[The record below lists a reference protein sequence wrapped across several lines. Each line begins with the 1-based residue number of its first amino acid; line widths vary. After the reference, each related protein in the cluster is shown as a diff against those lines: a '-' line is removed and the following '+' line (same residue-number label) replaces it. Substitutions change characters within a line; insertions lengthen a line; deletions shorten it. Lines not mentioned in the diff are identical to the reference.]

1 MMNFKNI
8 ALAALLTVFM
18 AMPAY
23 AMDLQSARS
32 AGYVGE
38 NLDGYVIALSER
50 DDVIALVDDINEK
63 RRTEYKRI
71 SVQNG
76 QTASVVGKVAA
87 EKIINRLDTGFYYQ
101 GADGSWKRR

>member
-1 MMNFKNI
+1 MNFKNI
-8 ALAALLTVFM
+8 ALAALLTVFL

-38 NLDGYVIALSER
+38 NLDGYVVALTDR
-50 DDVIALVDDINEK
+50 DDVFVLVDDINEK
-63 RRTEYKRI
+63 RRAEYKRI

-76 QTASVVGKVAA
+76 QTVSVVGKVAA
-87 EKIINRLDTGFYYQ
+87 EKIINRLDPGSYYQ
-101 GADGSWKRR
+101 GAVGSWKRR